1 MHPRATCSSLTQ
13 IVTAVKFGCLA
24 CVETLGDATHA
35 SAAGA
40 AEGPLGA
47 APRHNRYFN
56 TSPLA
61 PRRQH
66 RVPQA
71 EEEDD
76 HRARDAETKPR
87 AALGAHALQR
97 RHRRVQGTS
106 SIS

>member
-66 RVPQA
+66 RVAQA

-76 HRARDAETKPR
+76 HRARDAIGNGGQ
-87 AALGAHALQR
+87 ALLNPTNG
-97 RHRRVQGTS
+97 S
-106 SIS
+106 SYWLPLCQLPS